1 MRHHLTSLNKSIW
14 DVIEIE
20 MQVPQVG
27 HEDYDSDEVAQI
39 KHFNSQATT
48 ILLASLCRE
57 EYNKLQGLK
66 STKEIWDV
74 LKAAHEGDMLAKIT
88 KMEVIKGDL
97 GRFTLNKGEEP
108 QEMYNRLKTML
119 NKVRNLRS
127 TKWTN
132 HNVNK
137 LMLRSLVFCNGTL
150 VQLLRENHRYKLT
163 THEEVLGKFVSFKLM
178 AKDSKHVNNI
188 AHGNLSIIESQPIA
202 FKAIEEKEETIPSKR
217 LPIEPSK
224 LDNEE
229 MALIIKSFRQILKQR
244 KVKNYMPH
252 SKRVFYRCGKFGHYN
267 AKCSN
272 ASDDGRD
279 DNKKGKNRM
288 EKKKFFHKKK
298 GREAQVK
305 REWDSDESSS
315 DKDIANIDINNGI
328 LFPQRRPQ
336 VPHGQGE
343 QKQGTT

>member
-229 MALIIKSFRQILKQR
+229 MALIIKGFRQILNQ
-244 KVKNYMPH
+244 
-252 SKRVFYRCGKFGHYN
+252 
-267 AKCSN
+267 
-272 ASDDGRD
+272 
-279 DNKKGKNRM
+279 KKERTTNPILRGFATVVVRSINILPNVHMLVIVTGTTTR
-288 EKKKFFHKKK
+288 K
-298 GREAQVK
+298 GRRRRW
-305 REWDSDESSS
+305 RERSSS
-315 DKDIANIDINNGI
+315 SRRKAARCMLGRNGTPRE
-328 LFPQRRPQ
+328 LLRLLRRRRCKHHRQQGPSLPQRHPQ
-336 VPHGQGE
+336 VPHGQ
-343 QKQGTT
+343 